1 MIVSP
6 YNRSNPLP
14 YSQITCLVIS
24 EEVSPDGTYRKFSA
38 IISSCYLYPQMK
50 ELRTV
55 KLFNEIHC
63 ESAKDLMGAT

>member
-24 EEVSPDGTYRKFSA
+24 EELSPDGTYRKLSS
-38 IISSCYLYPQMK
+38 IISSCCPCPQMK

-55 KLFNEIHC
+55 KLFNEIDR
-63 ESAKDLMGAT
+63 ESTVDLMDAT